1 MNFRACMMPVIA
13 WFRCRIGSKATC
25 PFQPAGNPLQSQSM
39 TLFSVTKFRWTLMGF
54 RLATRAWVSSGNL
67 HNSTPIL
74 DSKLPSLPI
83 SATNFMAIYPTG
95 IGSFSMIA
103 GSRCWG
109 MLLHG
114 AWITMLGCTT
124 TCISHP
130 RLDLT
135 RPEDVHSEVARN
147 DSAMRYFLTNSGHA
161 SSISRLHNIIA
172 LPYGLWPP
180 SKAGVQSILNYLD
193 PEGRP
198 VQAIFEAGS
207 YTEARYLQVSYSK
220 DFDPMRIPRIN
231 GSIKGVNFVIQQ
243 ASNFP
248 AAESC
253 LLGPLD
259 PTRMQDSDTLQDEI
273 QRQIDSL
280 KCLYGVYSVAGKLY
294 ETTASGV
301 LEIPV
306 TPHP

>member
-1 MNFRACMMPVIA
+1 M
-13 WFRCRIGSKATC
+13 
-25 PFQPAGNPLQSQSM
+25 
-39 TLFSVTKFRWTLMGF
+39 
-54 RLATRAWVSSGNL
+54 
-67 HNSTPIL
+67 
-74 DSKLPSLPI
+74 
-83 SATNFMAIYPTG
+83 
-95 IGSFSMIA
+95 
-103 GSRCWG
+103 
-109 MLLHG
+109 
-114 AWITMLGCTT
+114 
-124 TCISHP
+124 
-130 RLDLT
+130 
-135 RPEDVHSEVARN
+135 
-147 DSAMRYFLTNSGHA
+147 
-161 SSISRLHNIIA
+161 
-172 LPYGLWPP
+172 
-180 SKAGVQSILNYLD
+180 QSILNYLD